1 MGAKAPGRSRL
12 SGALSLV
19 GVAMSGIALAPDLG
33 DQSWGGHDDSVA
45 LLSIGAVLF
54 AFGCGL
60 EGGALKELLRLQ
72 EQLSEIIERQ
82 AERRAQLIEAAR
94 G

>member
-1 MGAKAPGRSRL
+1 LRCQCQVSHWLLIWAAR
-12 SGALSLV
+12 V
-19 GVAMSGIALAPDLG
+19 GEVMMTR
-33 DQSWGGHDDSVA
+33 VA
-45 LLSIGAVLF
+45 LLSIDAVLF

-60 EGGALKELLRLQ
+60 VDGALKELLRLQ

-82 AERRAQLIEAAR
+82 AERRAQLIEATR